1 LTYKSRPNSSLSRAG
16 WSLPLGSYVIPAL
29 VTITAVVIG
38 MVVGQGQWPLALMAL
53 CVPLLLLYPVQLALG
68 AFALLIPFDSIAV
81 LGDSKEGRTITWFA
95 GAAAACVL
103 FGTGLAAR
111 RFKSMPRES
120 IWWIAFALWCVI
132 TSVWAIDPDTSLH
145 QLPTTF
151 ALLGLYVASSCFHY
165 RKSELQTIMLSSILG
180 GCAAALWTVYMF
192 RQGNFF
198 EAGST
203 RASLIVG
210 DRTANP
216 DGVAMTMIL
225 PIALA
230 FGYFLSSKTW
240 RVKAI
245 MLLAIGL
252 STLALFVTM
261 SRGAVVALGVT
272 LLIFFYRLGARSK
285 LLVPILL
292 LGSILAFMPA
302 IFFVRFQ
309 QATEN
314 GGAGRLDIWRVGLAA
329 FSHYGI
335 FGAGFHNFPFAYTK
349 YAGEATHFKGI
360 YRDPHNIYLGMAVE
374 TGIVGLFFFG
384 SAIRAQLRA
393 ASRLKDRLGANNW
406 VVAAEASAWGL
417 LAFGFFG
424 NIIWDKSFWFA
435 WMLVTATVSYSAQT
449 YTTDG

>member
-1 LTYKSRPNSSLSRAG
+1 
-16 WSLPLGSYVIPAL
+16 
-29 VTITAVVIG
+29 
-38 MVVGQGQWPLALMAL
+38 MAL

-81 LGDSKEGRTITWFA
+81 LGEANQGRTLTWFA

-111 RFKSMPRES
+111 RLKAMPTAS
-120 IWWIAFALWCVI
+120 VWWISFVLWSVI
-132 TSVWAIDPDTSLH
+132 TTVWAIDPDTSLH
-145 QLPTTF
+145 QLPTSF
-151 ALLGLYVASSCFHY
+151 ALLGLYLASGCFRY
-165 RKSELQTIMLSSILG
+165 TKSELQAIMLSAILG
-180 GCAAALWTVYMF
+180 GCGAAVWTVYMF

-198 EAGST
+198 EAGSM

-210 DRTANP
+210 GRTANP

-240 RVKAI
+240 RVKAV

-272 LLIFFYRLGARSK
+272 LLVFFYRLGARSR

-329 FSHYGI
+329 FKHYGI
-335 FGAGFHNFPFAYTK
+335 FGAGFCNFPFAYTK
-349 YAGEATHFKGI
+349 YAGEAPHFKGT
-360 YRDPHNIYLGMAVE
+360 YRDPHNIYLGIAVE
-374 TGIVGLFFFG
+374 TGMIGLLFFAG
-384 SAIRAQLRA
+384 AIRAQLRA
-393 ASRLKDRLGANNW
+393 VSRLKDRLGANNW
-406 VVAAEASAWGL
+406 VVAAEASACGL
-417 LAFGFFG
+417 LAFGLFG
-424 NIIWDKSFWFA
+424 NILWDKSFWFA
-435 WMLVTATVSYSAQT
+435 WMLLTATASVSDKPPWPTGSSRVA
-449 YTTDG
+449 GICK